1 MLRGKK
7 ILIGVTGGIAAY
19 KIPQLVRDLI
29 KLGASVKIVMTDS
42 AAKFVSPLTLSTL
55 SLNEVVVGSF
65 PKIQS
70 GILKGSTWHISL
82 AQWANIML
90 IAPATANTIAKLA
103 HGYADNAVT
112 TLALAVRCPV
122 LIAPSMDEDMYTHSL
137 TENNIAILKE
147 IGYHIIEPEQ
157 GELASGLVGKGR
169 LPNFVKIRKKIEDI
183 LSFADQDLRGKK
195 ILVTAGPTYEP
206 IDPVRFIG
214 NRSSGKMGF
223 ALAAAASQRGA
234 DVTLITGHVNLQTP
248 KNVQRINVLTSHEML
263 TAVKRNIRNKDAVIM
278 AAAVADFTPLRKE
291 QNKIKKDNLSK
302 TISIELRQTTDI
314 LKYLSST
321 KGKFKLVGFAVETQ
335 NGISNAMKKL
345 KEKKLDMIVLNN
357 PLEHGAGF
365 ETDTNIVTIITKSG
379 KIERL
384 KKMPKYD
391 VAQYILNKL
400 SKFIN

>member
-7 ILIGVTGGIAAY
+7 ILIGITGGIAAY
-19 KIPQLVRDLI
+19 KIPQLIRDLT
-29 KLGASVKIVMTDS
+29 KYGANVKIVMTDS

-55 SLNEVVVGSF
+55 SLNEVVAGSF
-65 PKIQS
+65 PKVKS
-70 GILKGSTWHISL
+70 GILKANTWHINL
-82 AQWANIML
+82 ASWANVML

-122 LIAPSMDEDMYTHSL
+122 LIAPSMDEDMYKHSL
-137 TENNIAILKE
+137 TERNIAILKE
-147 IGYHIIEPEQ
+147 IGYHILEPEH

-169 LPNFVKIRKKIEDI
+169 LPSLVKIRKKLEQI
-183 LSFADQDLRGKK
+183 LSFAYQDLKGKK

-223 ALAAAASQRGA
+223 ALATAAAQRA
-234 DVTLITGHVNLQTP
+234 AEVSLITGHVNLQTP
-248 KNVQRINVLTSHEML
+248 KNVQRINVLTSNEML
-263 TAVKRNIRNKDAVIM
+263 AAVKRNIRNKDAVIM

-291 QNKIKKDNLSK
+291 PTKIKKDNLHG
-302 TISIELRQTTDI
+302 TISIKLRQTKDI
-314 LKYLSST
+314 LKYLSSK

-335 NGISNAMKKL
+335 DGVANARKKL

-357 PLEHGAGF
+357 PLERGAGF
-365 ETDTNIVTIITKSG
+365 ETDTNVVTIITKSG
-379 KIERL
+379 KVERL
-384 KKMPKYD
+384 KKMSKYD

-400 SKFIN
+400 SKLIN